1 MNRIIFLLALIT
13 YPVICIWANPI
24 DKAEARLLAKEC
36 VGIDDTSDDNVPI
49 APYYVFSR
57 GADKGFVIVSG
68 DDTTAPIL
76 GYTEQGDFVWDELPD
91 QLQQML
97 KAWGQAIGET
107 QKAPRRV
114 GPRRSVSERLES
126 ARRGVESFKEKWEDV
141 AVMCQTHWHQSS
153 PYNDLCPMNKEG
165 TKRATTGCMATA
177 ASQIIYYF
185 RKDNPAELQ
194 YDTPTY
200 SYGFPVVE
208 SLPKGTPV
216 EYDQMCLSGMGTAKQ
231 NHAVAV
237 LMYAIGTSSYQT
249 YGVSTGGQPNDCG
262 KAMARQFLLNN
273 DYRAKWNYT
282 QQQWENLIY
291 KSLKAG
297 SPMLYGATAKDK
309 SGSHAVVLDGYQAKT
324 GLYHF
329 NFGWGGSGDGWYTV
343 DDENGM
349 NGYPYDQRGCM
360 NFRPCKPN
368 LEAKMVLPEII
379 IHKKNEIRVKVVNNG
394 TLPYKGIKF
403 WVNSERELPKEST
416 IENTD
421 LVIPVDSTKEF
432 VFTYRPASERRR
444 YLFVTDSNN
453 NILDSCTIFKDS
465 FVGEDVIDSLNID
478 VTELY
483 FTNAGFDEDL
493 TFQTDGTTKPLIS
506 TNTSMSD
513 RSWAYIAED
522 NTVYAKPKTTS
533 SQSRPDGRK
542 LDAVNGFIGQVS
554 GWENVNNQM
563 FPKCEWVY
571 FGTIPYD
578 LENQAIPIT
587 DDGSTYLEVPS
598 RPAIASGEDNVGFA
612 YFRAGWGGR
621 AVYKKT
627 VKLPCAKY
635 RLEYWAINVNPNA
648 KNGKNLSKVI
658 CGRDTLEDETGFNN
672 TDWTKHEIEFTP
684 ITDTVIELGF
694 ESSAGSGSNPF
705 LCIDGIKIVKITN
718 ADEIAIMLEDCYN
731 YLEELSNLEIEFVSQ
746 KGLYDEIDSVYFS
759 LIDRI
764 NNNNI
769 EVICVLLQ
777 EIKDFVAKYE
787 RTKENVTVLKELIAK
802 ANELVNETDY
812 PGKVSFE
819 IAIEKATKMLNT
831 GSSAE
836 IEDALNEM
844 KKAID
849 DYKGSMIITL
859 DYALAPLFIGK
870 NGSMNLCLS
879 NENELI
885 AFEFDMQL
893 PDGITIAKDEDNDP
907 MATLSSRASKHL
919 LAVSDKGNGLYHFLC
934 YSAENKSFSGNE
946 GVLLRI
952 ELLCNENISVGTYQA
967 TVKNIIFSDV
977 DKNKITLADYTFDL
991 EVIDA
996 VPGDVNNDGEIN
1008 VMDVVEMVAYI
1019 MGDGA
1024 EGFVL
1029 AAADLYPDGA
1039 INVMDLVNLVDLIM
1053 NSSASNAREW
1063 TDNSMSLS
1071 TLADGVVS
1079 VKVNNPEQYVASE
1092 FIVEVSAGQTL
1103 ETVTADKRHRVT
1115 CSQLDDSHYK
1125 VMAYSSA
1132 NSTFNSDALVQLH
1145 ISGEGMVNV
1154 HDALLVDESRKGVAF
1169 APAVGG
1175 YTTGINQMENGKLII
1190 ENSSVYDLQGKKRD
1204 TSRPYMHEVLIV
1216 NGKKQM
1222 VR

>member
-1 MNRIIFLLALIT
+1 MAK
-13 YPVICIWANPI
+13 VDANPI
-24 DKAEARLLAKEC
+24 TKSEARLVAQEF
-36 VGIDDTSDDNVPI
+36 VGIDDTTSDDIPV
-49 APYYVFSR
+49 APYYIFSR
-57 GADKGFVIVSG
+57 GMGKGFVIVSG
-68 DDTTAPIL
+68 DDSTPPIL
-76 GYTEQGDFVWDELPD
+76 GYTVQGDFVLEELPD
-91 QLQQML
+91 QFKSML
-97 KAWGQAIGET
+97 ENWSVGIGKIQA
-107 QKAPRRV
+107 APKRE
-114 GPRRSVSERLES
+114 GPKRSISERLET
-126 ARRGVESFKEKWEDV
+126 ARRGVESFKEKWEDIPV
-141 AVMCQTHWHQSS
+141 LCQTHWHQNS
-153 PYNDLCPMNKEG
+153 PYNDLCPVNEQG
-165 TKRATTGCMATA
+165 KRAVTGSVATA

-185 RKDNPAELQ
+185 RNDNPAELMH
-194 YDTPTY
+194 DTPTY
-200 SYGFPVVE
+200 SFGYPVTE
-208 SLPKGTPV
+208 SLPKGTPI
-216 EYDQMCLSGMGTAKQ
+216 EYNLMKLSGSGTSMQ

-237 LMYAIGTSSYQT
+237 LMYAIGTSSYLT
-249 YGVSTGGQPNDCG
+249 YGESTGGQPDDCG
-262 KAMARQFLLNN
+262 KAMASQFLLDN
-273 DYRAKWNYT
+273 DYRAKWNYS
-282 QQQWENLIY
+282 QQAWENMIY
-291 KSLKAG
+291 KSLKSG
-297 SPMLYGATAKDK
+297 SPMLYAATAKDK
-309 SGSHAVVLDGYQAKT
+309 TRAHVVVLDGYQSKT

-349 NGYPYDQRGCM
+349 NGFPFDQRGCM
-360 NFRPCKPN
+360 NFRPHKPN
-368 LEAKMVLPEII
+368 LNATIIVPEMQV
-379 IHKKNEIRVKVVNNG
+379 HVMNEIRVIVKNKG
-394 TLPYKGIKF
+394 TLPYSGIKF
-403 WVNSERELPKEST
+403 WINSDSILPKDITKEDTS
-416 IENTD
+416 II
-421 LVIPVDSTKEF
+421 IPVDSTREF
-432 VFTYRPASERRR
+432 LFTYRPSVEKRK

-453 NILDSCTIFKDS
+453 NILDSCVIFKDS
-465 FVGEDVIDSLNID
+465 FSEEIETDTLNID
-478 VTELY
+478 VTSQYLD
-483 FTNAGFDEDL
+483 NASFDEDL
-493 TFQTDGTTKPLIS
+493 TFQIDGTTKPIIS
-506 TNTSMSD
+506 TTTSLSD

-542 LDAVNGFIGQVS
+542 MDAVNGFIGQVS
-554 GWENVNNQM
+554 GWENVNNQT

-578 LENQAIPIT
+578 LESQAIPIG
-587 DDGSTYLEVPS
+587 DDGSTYLEVPY

-621 AVYKKT
+621 AVYKKA

-672 TDWTKHEIEFTP
+672 TEWTKHEIEFTP

-718 ADEIAIMLEDCYN
+718 ADEIAIMLENCYN
-731 YLEELSNLEIEFVSQ
+731 YLEELSNLEIEFVGQ

-764 NNNNI
+764 NNNNV
-769 EVICVLLQ
+769 EVISVLLQ

-907 MATLSSRASKHL
+907 IATLSSRASKHS

-952 ELLCNENISVGTYQA
+952 ELLCNEKISVGTYQA

-1008 VMDVVEMVAYI
+1008 VMDVVEVVAYI

-1063 TDNSMSLS
+1063 TENGMSLS
-1071 TLADGVVS
+1071 TLADGAVS

-1092 FIVEVSAGQTL
+1092 FIVEVSAGQAL
-1103 ETVTADKRHRVT
+1103 ESVTADKHHRVT

-1125 VMAYSSA
+1125 VMTYSSA

-1145 ISGEGMVNV
+1145 INGEGMVNV

-1169 APAVGG
+1169 APTAGG

-1204 TSRPYMHEVLIV
+1204 TSRPYRHEVLIV
-1216 NGKKQM
+1216 NGKKQV